1 MPEENI
7 SLEIIIANKLSKTAV
22 EITLT
27 LEELINSMLQ
37 SGMSKEQVRQVLLND
52 LNRGGRIFGTYK
64 NQVKN
69 TVKNGVGI
77 NANTSARKTFEE
89 AGVQR
94 YQWVS
99 VGDKSVCADCEPR
112 HGTVDTLEYFRTVG
126 LPRSGF
132 SICQMNCRCQIL
144 PSTYKSENLDKPL
157 LKKDR

>member
-69 TVKNGVGI
+69 TVKKGVGI
-77 NANTSARKTFEE
+77 NANTSARKTF
-89 AGVQR
+89 
-94 YQWVS
+94 
-99 VGDKSVCADCEPR
+99 D
-112 HGTVDTLEYFRTVG
+112 
-126 LPRSGF
+126 
-132 SICQMNCRCQIL
+132 
-144 PSTYKSENLDKPL
+144 
-157 LKKDR
+157 